1 MLAIIRA
8 FAILFLILLP
18 WALYLFMKMKG
29 KQSLRQGDY
38 MEFMRKEN
46 YVGQGA
52 DARALFIKVVLLLF
66 VDVILCAFS
75 VAIYIHQNE
84 VARYVQQV

>member
-38 MEFMRKEN
+38 MEFMSLIKIRILN
-46 YVGQGA
+46 GA
-52 DARALFIKVVLLLF
+52 D
-66 VDVILCAFS
+66 
-75 VAIYIHQNE
+75 
-84 VARYVQQV
+84 